1 MAHITF
7 LGAAGTVTGSRHLL
21 DLDDQ
26 RVLIDC
32 GLFQGRKKNRLKNW
46 DKFPV
51 PPESIDTLLLTHA
64 HIDHTGY
71 LPRLFRDGF
80 SGSIHCT
87 YPTQDLCN
95 ILLPDSAHIQEEDAR
110 WANKKGYSKHKPAL
124 PLYTVADARKALSH
138 FQPLHYGDNLDLG
151 DYRAKYRDAG
161 HILGSAHIDIKHRTS
176 GRKIL
181 FSGDLGRPS
190 KPILK
195 DPVQAF
201 NVDYLV
207 LESTYGNRLHPTV
220 DAKAELAKV
229 VNASIDNGGVLLIP
243 AFSVGRTQT
252 ILYVL
257 RELEAEKKIPAL
269 PVYVDS
275 PMAIDATKIFNDRI
289 SDQNLT
295 SRVLTIEGKEI
306 FRPQKLKICKSR
318 QESKSI
324 NNDDGPAIII
334 SASGMA
340 TGGRI
345 LHHLVQR
352 LPDPKNTVLF
362 MGYQATGTRGR
373 TLLDGMDK
381 VKIHGRY
388 IPAKAKIENFCAY
401 SGHADYNEIL
411 AWLMAFNKPPEK
423 TFLVHGEPDAAES
436 MAGKIRERYGWDV
449 VVAAEGARYELNL

>member
-21 DLDDQ
+21 DLDKQ
-26 RVLIDC
+26 RLLIDC
-32 GLFQGRKKNRLKNW
+32 GLFQGPKKNRLKNR
-46 DKFPV
+46 DPFPV
-51 PPESIDTLLLTHA
+51 PPETINAMLLTHA

-71 LPRLFRDGF
+71 LPRFCKDGF
-80 SGSIHCT
+80 AGNIHCT
-87 YPTQDLCN
+87 WPTFDLCK

-110 WANKKGYSKHKPAL
+110 WANKKGFSKHKPAK
-124 PLYTVADARKALSH
+124 PLYTVEDAENALS
-138 FQPLHYGDNLDLG
+138 FFKPLYYGDNLILG

-161 HILGSAHIDIKHRTS
+161 HILGSAHIDIKHRET

-181 FSGDLGRPS
+181 FSGDLGRPA

-207 LESTYGNRLHPTV
+207 LESTYGDRLHPDV
-220 DAKAELAKV
+220 DAKAELARV
-229 VNASIDNGGVLLIP
+229 VNKSVNNGGVLLIP

-257 RELEAEKKIPAL
+257 RELEEEQKIPAL

-275 PMAIDATKIFNDRI
+275 PMAIDATKIFRERI
-289 SDQNLT
+289 ADQNLT
-295 SRVLTIEGKEI
+295 SRILTIEGKKI
-306 FRPQKLKICKSR
+306 FHPEKLKICKSR
-318 QESKSI
+318 AESISI
-324 NNDDGPAIII
+324 NDEGGPAIII

-362 MGYQATGTRGR
+362 MGYQAVGTRGR
-373 TLLDGMDK
+373 TLLDGNET
-381 VKIHGRY
+381 VKIHGRH
-388 IPAKAKIENFCAY
+388 IPANAKIENFCAY

-436 MAGKIRERYGWDV
+436 LAGKIRERYGWDV
-449 VVAAEGARYELNL
+449 EVAVEGKEYEISM